1 MLYKNME
8 IHNAAELITHPDGSI
23 SWLRVPS
30 DIMNIMEMPNAKR
43 MCKGSTG
50 VELRFL
56 MESDE
61 VVFRLQAE
69 NSNIL
74 NTFHVCYGG
83 LQGGWEDHELNKFV
97 SDKPCDFVIKKPRN
111 LPMMKKVSALS
122 GDLWNPEVVRII
134 FDRGTYKLLD
144 IDGDI
149 KPPAKADTP
158 PQTIMAY
165 GSSITHG
172 SNSIDASHAW
182 VSLLG
187 HNLSMDYRNLGMAG
201 SCAMEPALIDYI
213 AREGKNGNW
222 DIAVLELGINVL
234 GWDDTK
240 IKERVHYAISEIAG
254 ENPLKPVFVVSP
266 LYSSDD
272 FNNAGKAS
280 NWRMLI
286 AESAKEFQLPNVT
299 VVDGLELINSM
310 ALISADEVHPNIY
323 GVQQIAERMTERI
336 KNTIAR

>member
-1 MLYKNME
+1 
-8 IHNAAELITHPDGSI
+8 
-23 SWLRVPS
+23 
-30 DIMNIMEMPNAKR
+30 
-43 MCKGSTG
+43 
-50 VELRFL
+50 
-56 MESDE
+56 
-61 VVFRLQAE
+61 
-69 NSNIL
+69 
-74 NTFHVCYGG
+74 
-83 LQGGWEDHELNKFV
+83 
-97 SDKPCDFVIKKPRN
+97 
-111 LPMMKKVSALS
+111 
-122 GDLWNPEVVRII
+122 
-134 FDRGTYKLLD
+134 
-144 IDGDI
+144 
-149 KPPAKADTP
+149 
-158 PQTIMAY
+158 
-165 GSSITHG
+165 
-172 SNSIDASHAW
+172 
-182 VSLLG
+182 
-187 HNLSMDYRNLGMAG
+187 
-201 SCAMEPALIDYI
+201 MEPALIDYI